1 MVTKQ
6 RIWYLD
12 VPENGGFKPQP
23 WWLYT
28 ENNDSSVDGMG
39 YQNFRQSQMTL
50 RTEFQDEHQGHIL
63 RFGWQVQRVHC
74 DSTIIQDRDEPPML
88 PMCWSLLMFLGN
100 WHCMLML
107 KLISTARPRFHKV
120 NISQWYI
127 SAIITCSLF
136 PRLQRLISSS
146 CLSTSCRRTH
156 PWNGH
161 HPWRLPAGSLLVGE
175 TRWHRGELCLQQLGR
190 LGKWGLLPLS
200 VIKVT

>member
-1 MVTKQ
+1 MGIYMVTKQ

-12 VPENGGFKPQP
+12 VPENGGFKPQL

-28 ENNDSSVDGMG
+28 ENHDSSVDGMG

-50 RTEFQDEHQGHIL
+50 PTEWMNTKAIFWDSDDKSKGFMATPQSSRTGMN
-63 RFGWQVQRVHC
+63 RRC
-74 DSTIIQDRDEPPML
+74 CR
-88 PMCWSLLMFLGN
+88 CCRWSLLMLGN

-107 KLISTARPRFHKV
+107 KLISTARPRFLKV
-120 NISQWYI
+120 NISQWY

-136 PRLQRLISSS
+136 PSSSRLISSS
-146 CLSTSCRRTH
+146 FPSSCRRTH

-161 HPWRLPAGSLLVGE
+161 HPWRWLPAGSLLVGE

-190 LGKWGLLPLS
+190 FRGNGDFCLFL
-200 VIKVT
+200 